1 MVCAVHDV
9 VSDNGVPLLDIS
21 GAEMRVEDATA
32 SADVAPIHPHFGK
45 QHLADQPLED
55 RLEHTRGGGQS
66 VPVGESE
73 RISHVSQ
80 LESVTAEILLPV
92 SLPLHQVPL
101 VRQLTGQIREMPEM
115 ADLEAV
121 KACRGMG
128 GAGVWFA
135 EIVHRFTLP
144 DCRSRRCPLAFL
156 ARRVSVL
163 ISNGILDGPCRVKFH
178 VVGLS

>member
-1 MVCAVHDV
+1 
-9 VSDNGVPLLDIS
+9 
-21 GAEMRVEDATA
+21 MRVEDATA

-92 SLPLHQVPL
+92 SFPF
-101 VRQLTGQIREMPEM
+101 IRSHWF
-115 ADLEAV
+115 
-121 KACRGMG
+121 G
-128 GAGVWFA
+128 G
-135 EIVHRFTLP
+135 
-144 DCRSRRCPLAFL
+144 
-156 ARRVSVL
+156 
-163 ISNGILDGPCRVKFH
+163 
-178 VVGLS
+178 

>member
-1 MVCAVHDV
+1 
-9 VSDNGVPLLDIS
+9 
-21 GAEMRVEDATA
+21 
-32 SADVAPIHPHFGK
+32 
-45 QHLADQPLED
+45 
-55 RLEHTRGGGQS
+55 
-66 VPVGESE
+66 
-73 RISHVSQ
+73 
-80 LESVTAEILLPV
+80 
-92 SLPLHQVPL
+92 
-101 VRQLTGQIREMPEM
+101 MPEM

-156 ARRVSVL
+156 ARRASVL